1 NSAKLSFNNGPVLVR
16 GQADFTSIKHYQ
28 EDNNQVVEV
37 SYNGSLKNVRWKM
50 KPNGWLEM
58 DYEYALE
65 GKYPFAGIS
74 FSYPEGLVL
83 SAKWLGKGPYR
94 AWKNRMQGLNYN
106 VFENLYNNTQTG
118 NAPWIYPEFKGYYSN
133 IVWLELSTMEGKFI
147 VASPEDDLYVRLF
160 DFYAINGA
168 KPHPVLPTGD
178 ISFLDAIPAV
188 GSKMG
193 VSNNEVKSLGPNSDL
208 NAINGTIKRKLF
220 FYFGYLLEK

>member
-1 NSAKLSFNNGPVLVR
+1 MR

-133 IVWLELSTMEGKFI
+133 IVWL
-147 VASPEDDLYVRLF
+147 
-160 DFYAINGA
+160 N
-168 KPHPVLPTGD
+168 
-178 ISFLDAIPAV
+178 
-188 GSKMG
+188 
-193 VSNNEVKSLGPNSDL
+193 
-208 NAINGTIKRKLF
+208 
-220 FYFGYLLEK
+220 